1 MPEVRGVR
9 LVTSGFRF
17 GLDYGNPDFVKYV
30 ESYGGKGWRINSS
43 EELGSLLESCLAE
56 PAVHL
61 IDVPVDYSL
70 NDETLNKT
78 IRELSNQL

>member
-1 MPEVRGVR
+1 M
-9 LVTSGFRF
+9 
-17 GLDYGNPDFVKYV
+17 YAQ
-30 ESYGGKGWRINSS
+30 SYGARGWRIDATDQ
-43 EELGSLLESCLAE
+43 LLPRVQACLAE

-78 IRELSNQL
+78 IRERSMQL

>member
-1 MPEVRGVR
+1 M
-9 LVTSGFRF
+9 GFDNY
-17 GLDYGNPDFVKYV
+17 GLDYGNPDFVKYI
-30 ESYGGKGWRINSS
+30 ESYGGKGWRIDAAHKLQSQI
-43 EELGSLLESCLAE
+43 EACLAQ

-78 IRELSNQL
+78 IRTLSSKL